1 MMTMADQMIS
11 PVSNIQAP
19 GNTGRLRSYRKANR
33 GLEKRGTRRLARE
46 RLEKILPTSAF
57 STDWL
62 SRDLARAYF
71 G

>member
-19 GNTGRLRSYRKANR
+19 GNVARLRPYREAKR
-33 GLEKRGTRRLARE
+33 GLEKNGTRRLARE
-46 RLEKILPTSAF
+46 RLEKILPTSSF

>member
-1 MMTMADQMIS
+1 MIS

-19 GNTGRLRSYRKANR
+19 GNVPRLRSYRKANS
-33 GLEKRGTRRLARE
+33 GLEKRGTSRLARE

-62 SRDLARAYF
+62 SRDLAKAYL